1 MHSVLP
7 GMLTT
12 EAGFSPG
19 SSKHT
24 EQGGPAPLPPR
35 QGAGG
40 DRWGPSVIFFPS
52 RESLSKALN
61 AKADCSGSRACSRAP
76 QHPMAP
82 LSLTAGP
89 RGLTPEEPELGVQ
102 GSREPLSLLRCISQH
117 TSRIFL
123 QAPPDSQGQDLQEGS
138 GICVCDELPGA
149 ASRTRPRGFSF
160 TPTPASHFEG
170 MGLGRAPRGLWD
182 VRTMRREVLQ
192 VGLPDRQHWF
202 LNPALSFNTLPWRSS

>member
-24 EQGGPAPLPPR
+24 EQGGPTPLPPR

-40 DRWGPSVIFFPS
+40 DGWGPSMIFFPS
-52 RESLSKALN
+52 RESLSEALN
-61 AKADCSGSRACSRAP
+61 AKADCSGGRACSCAL
-76 QHPMAP
+76 QHPMALLP
-82 LSLTAGP
+82 SLQVSHPRRLSLGCRAPGNHCPWSAAIPSTLPGFS
-89 RGLTPEEPELGVQ
+89 
-102 GSREPLSLLRCISQH
+102 SRPH
-117 TSRIFL
+117 PT
-123 QAPPDSQGQDLQEGS
+123 QGQDLQEGS

-170 MGLGRAPRGLWD
+170 TGLGWAPRGAMGHENHEKRGSPSGAPRPTAL
-182 VRTMRREVLQ
+182 VLE
-192 VGLPDRQHWF
+192 P
-202 LNPALSFNTLPWRSS
+202 SSLF

>member
-1 MHSVLP
+1 
-7 GMLTT
+7 MLTT

-24 EQGGPAPLPPR
+24 EQGGPTPLPPR

-40 DRWGPSVIFFPS
+40 DGWGPSMIFFPS
-52 RESLSKALN
+52 RESLSEALN
-61 AKADCSGSRACSRAP
+61 AKADCSGGRACSCAP

-82 LSLTAGP
+82 LPSLQVSHP
-89 RGLTPEEPELGVQ
+89 R
-102 GSREPLSLLRCISQH
+102 RLSLGCRAPGNHCPCSAAIPSTLPGFS
-117 TSRIFL
+117 SR
-123 QAPPDSQGQDLQEGS
+123 PHPTQGQDLQEGS

-170 MGLGRAPRGLWD
+170 TGWAGHPGGLWD
-182 VRTMRREVLQ
+182 MRTMRREVLQ